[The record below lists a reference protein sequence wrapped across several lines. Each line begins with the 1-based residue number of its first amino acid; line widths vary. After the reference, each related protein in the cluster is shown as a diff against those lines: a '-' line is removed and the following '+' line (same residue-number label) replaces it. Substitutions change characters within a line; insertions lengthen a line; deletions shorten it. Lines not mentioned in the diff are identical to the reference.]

1 MFSRSLAAA
10 VVQRTCI
17 SCGVVFRRSAFP
29 FERRLPR
36 ARALPRGR
44 SAPSR
49 LPLGAQTTRRNQSIA
64 PPLHGPATHYHAL
77 AGRQCYPAWLAVP
90 AKVLLPC
97 RQCKRCFAPC
107 QSVCFLL
114 LGTCAVDGRRKR
126 SEPEQKGR
134 MVPAFFSVQRSHC
147 GNRSHTVASGQ
158 MGIVRA
164 VFAAVLLLLPLV

>member
-44 SAPSR
+44 SAPSL

-97 RQCKRCFAPC
+97 RQCKRRFAPC
-107 QSVCFLL
+107 QSVSILL
-114 LGTCAVDGRRKR
+114 TGMSARTQSPLKLMPPPAAR
-126 SEPEQKGR
+126 SKGSGGWPR
-134 MVPAFFSVQRSHC
+134 LDSLRTS
-147 GNRSHTVASGQ
+147 RVA
-158 MGIVRA
+158 RPFW
-164 VFAAVLLLLPLV
+164 VFVERCDSFR